1 MVFTANLLDWLKDPG
16 TLLEHLISAYGVWMV
31 AIVALIVFIESGVL
45 FPVLP
50 GDSMLFALGLLQD
63 RMPVNLAVI
72 LFVLIVAAIAGAQVG
87 YWFGL
92 LFGERF
98 FKPDARV
105 LKTEYLQSAQVF
117 FRKWGGPAVV
127 LGRFVPFVRTF
138 VPIAAGI
145 GRYGWAHFTLW
156 NVIGSIAWTG
166 VFIVAGISLG
176 GVPFIRNNVE
186 LIAVIIIVVSV
197 IPIGLGILKKAL
209 RKAPDSQ
216 ETEKSNIH

>member
-16 TLLEHLISAYGVWMV
+16 ALLEHLISAYGVWMV

-72 LFVLIVAAIAGAQVG
+72 MFVLIVAAIAGAQVG

-117 FRKWGGPAVV
+117 FR
-127 LGRFVPFVRTF
+127 L
-138 VPIAAGI
+138 
-145 GRYGWAHFTLW
+145 
-156 NVIGSIAWTG
+156 
-166 VFIVAGISLG
+166 SL
-176 GVPFIRNNVE
+176 
-186 LIAVIIIVVSV
+186 
-197 IPIGLGILKKAL
+197 
-209 RKAPDSQ
+209 
-216 ETEKSNIH
+216 IHI